1 MWKKNGHSRFSGNFM
16 VHTTY
21 LSHSTYFLYFL
32 RQINCLLFTF
42 SGNRGCGRN
51 EPHHRRRQSIHVSH
65 GLTSEEESDYAY
77 IDRSTHR

>member
-1 MWKKNGHSRFSGNFM
+1 MWKKNGHSRFSGNFI